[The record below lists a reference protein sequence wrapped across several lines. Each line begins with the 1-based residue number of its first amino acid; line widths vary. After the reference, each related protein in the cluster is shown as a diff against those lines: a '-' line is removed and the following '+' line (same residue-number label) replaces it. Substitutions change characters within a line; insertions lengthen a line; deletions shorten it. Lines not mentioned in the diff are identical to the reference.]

1 MTERVQ
7 TKGKKSKKAEYH
19 LGRDFSDFLS
29 GIGLDAENGD
39 LLIIA
44 ETAEGRRKC
53 KCHFCRS
60 EDGVTIEISKKGEI
74 GNLIKKTIKRG

>member
-1 MTERVQ
+1 
-7 TKGKKSKKAEYH
+7 
-19 LGRDFSDFLS
+19 LS
-29 GIGLDAENGD
+29 GIGLDAENGY

-60 EDGVTIEISKKGEI
+60 EDGVTIEIIPCTSKKGEI
-74 GNLIKKTIKRG
+74 RNLIKKTIKRKGIG

>member
-1 MTERVQ
+1 MIERVQ
-7 TKGKKSKKAEYH
+7 TKEKKSKKAEYH
-19 LGRDFSDFLS
+19 FDSDFSDFLS
-29 GIGLDAENGD
+29 DIGLDAENGD

>member
-1 MTERVQ
+1 M
-7 TKGKKSKKAEYH
+7 
-19 LGRDFSDFLS
+19 S

-74 GNLIKKTIKRG
+74 GNLIKKQ